1 MASIS
6 NVFLKYQIF
15 SVLRNVSTMFGLMKY
30 VMCNKD
36 DDDIV
41 MMNAF
46 RKEIAQTSPGIR
58 FVQHVIQYE

>member
-1 MASIS
+1 
-6 NVFLKYQIF
+6 
-15 SVLRNVSTMFGLMKY
+15 MFGLMKY